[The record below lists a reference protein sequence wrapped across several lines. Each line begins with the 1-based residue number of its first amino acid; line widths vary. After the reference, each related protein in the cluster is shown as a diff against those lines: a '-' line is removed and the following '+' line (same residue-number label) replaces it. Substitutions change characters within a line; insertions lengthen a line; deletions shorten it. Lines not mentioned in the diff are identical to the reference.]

1 MTCDV
6 MLVCKSRIQNP
17 EHPAYDGYM
26 LIDAQHNY
34 VVSGA
39 DSYDYSLSL
48 GDLEA
53 ELGDFLSLN
62 AGGCEPRKLAA

>member
-1 MTCDV
+1 
-6 MLVCKSRIQNP
+6 
-17 EHPAYDGYM
+17 M

-39 DSYDYSLSL
+39 HSYDYSLSL

-53 ELGDFLSLN
+53 ELGGFLSLN
-62 AGGCEPRKLAA
+62 AGVCEPRKLAA